1 MTANL
6 PVSKQNITVLDVH
19 VYFVKVNIIA
29 NAIEVLTT
37 RFHKITQTMPNRRSS
52 SLHWIRYERIIV
64 RLLIDKL
71 GYLKYITHLYTVNS
85 RRWIDCEWS
94 RPFLFLRA
102 YLKLPSAKFREQR
115 SRQRKWV
122 MRLLYLGKL
131 MNGQLFHIFGCTPPF
146 VCLEFQTNF

>member
-6 PVSKQNITVLDVH
+6 PVSKPNITVLDVH
-19 VYFVKVNIIA
+19 LYFVKVYFIA
-29 NAIEVLTT
+29 NAKNEVLTT

-71 GYLKYITHLYTVNS
+71 GYWIFYTFLYSKQYGDEFIVNEV
-85 RRWIDCEWS
+85 D
-94 RPFLFLRA
+94 PFYFLIA
-102 YLKLPSAKFREQR
+102 YLKMPSAKFRE
-115 SRQRKWV
+115 QRKWV

-131 MNGQLFHIFGCTPPF
+131 MNGRLFHIFGCIPPF